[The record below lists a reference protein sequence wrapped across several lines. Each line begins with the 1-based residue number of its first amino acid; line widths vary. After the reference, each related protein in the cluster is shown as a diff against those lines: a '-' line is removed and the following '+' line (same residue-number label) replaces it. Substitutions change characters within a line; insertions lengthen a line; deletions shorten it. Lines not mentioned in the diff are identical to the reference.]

1 MDAVV
6 IHAPHDLRIDALAP
20 PPAGPGEG
28 EVVVH
33 MAAGGICGS
42 DLHYY
47 HHGGFG
53 TVRIREPMVLGHE
66 AAGHVEAIGA
76 GVTGLRVGQLV
87 AVNPSQPCLV
97 CPSCKR
103 GERIHCENMRFSG
116 SAMRFPH
123 EQGLFRERIT
133 VPAFRAFPVGDTV
146 APEEA
151 ALCEPVSVSLHAAR
165 QAGDLAGRRVL
176 VSGCGP
182 IGVIVATVARHR
194 GAAEVICTDIAPHS
208 LEVAR
213 AMGCDAAIDVS
224 AGPQALAHLAEN
236 RGRIDVAFECSGAPG
251 ALAGIVP
258 TLRPKGRMVIVGLGG
273 DVALPMN
280 TVVVKEIEMVG
291 TFRFDDEFGEAAA
304 IIGQRL
310 IDFRPM
316 ITAVYPMADAVAAF
330 GLASD
335 RKRATKVAIRLG
347 A

>member
-6 IHAPHDLRIDALAP
+6 IHAPHDLRIDALSP
-20 PPAGPGEG
+20 PAAGPGEG
-28 EVVVH
+28 EVLVR

-66 AAGHVEAIGA
+66 AAGRIEAVGA
-76 GVTGLRVGQLV
+76 GVSGLAPGQLV
-87 AVNPSQPCLV
+87 AVNPSQPCLA
-97 CPSCKR
+97 CASCRR
-103 GERIHCENMRFSG
+103 GQRIHCENMRFSG

-123 EQGLFRERIT
+123 EQGLFRERLVI
-133 VPAFRAFPVGDTV
+133 PAARAFAMGDVV

-151 ALCEPVSVSLHAAR
+151 ALCEPLSVSLHAAN
-165 QAGDLAGRRVL
+165 QAGDLKDRRVL

-182 IGVIVATVARHR
+182 IGVIVAAVARHR

-224 AGPQALAHLAEN
+224 AGPEALAPFTEN
-236 RGRIDVAFECSGAPG
+236 RGRFDVAFECSGAPG

-258 TLRPKGRMVIVGLGG
+258 TIRPKGRLVIVGLGG

-280 TVVVKEIEMVG
+280 TMVVKEIELVG

-304 IIGQRL
+304 IIGRRL

-316 ITAVYPMADAVAAF
+316 ISGVFPMKDAVAAF

-347 A
+347 D

>member
-1 MDAVV
+1 M
-6 IHAPHDLRIDALAP
+6 
-20 PPAGPGEG
+20 
-28 EVVVH
+28 
-33 MAAGGICGS
+33 
-42 DLHYY
+42 
-47 HHGGFG
+47 
-53 TVRIREPMVLGHE
+53 
-66 AAGHVEAIGA
+66 
-76 GVTGLRVGQLV
+76 
-87 AVNPSQPCLV
+87 
-97 CPSCKR
+97 
-103 GERIHCENMRFSG
+103 
-116 SAMRFPH
+116 
-123 EQGLFRERIT
+123 
-133 VPAFRAFPVGDTV
+133 
-146 APEEA
+146 
-151 ALCEPVSVSLHAAR
+151 
-165 QAGDLAGRRVL
+165 
-176 VSGCGP
+176 
-182 IGVIVATVARHR
+182 
-194 GAAEVICTDIAPHS
+194 ICTDIAPHS

-330 GLASD
+330 GIGALIAGKRGAPPSLCPRPGATFSPASSA
-335 RKRATKVAIRLG
+335 RRRRLCM
-347 A
+347 ALCPIPKACAARILLCPALS